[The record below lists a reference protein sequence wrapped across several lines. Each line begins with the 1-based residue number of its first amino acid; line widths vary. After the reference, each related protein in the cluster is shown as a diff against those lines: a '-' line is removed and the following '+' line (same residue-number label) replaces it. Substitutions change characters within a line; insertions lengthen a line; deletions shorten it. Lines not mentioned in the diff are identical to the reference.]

1 MTAGGC
7 HSEETRRRRA
17 TKNLYFFGFSVFVP
31 FILWSCTKES
41 TYVKLKR
48 SRISGLVFLLSE
60 KGTAMKRV
68 FTVLVLLGLL
78 AGGLL
83 LNGCGNTWRGAGR
96 DVERV
101 GDQMQERR

>member
-1 MTAGGC
+1 M
-7 HSEETRRRRA
+7 
-17 TKNLYFFGFSVFVP
+17 
-31 FILWSCTKES
+31 
-41 TYVKLKR
+41 
-48 SRISGLVFLLSE
+48 
-60 KGTAMKRV
+60 
-68 FTVLVLLGLL
+68 VLLGLL